1 MAVELMKLPDSMF
14 SDVLKKKEVIK
25 VMLLNR
31 NDKKALKE
39 QNQNYDGCDVLILNG
54 FRKNELMSR
63 DTLLSNYM
71 NSNGRK
77 IRLTGWHYHKPYT
90 VIRITKEQA
99 KVLKIPKRS
108 RFAVTLNGCDLP
120 KPCLV
125 LCNVVNDQIDKRN
138 PRVISNTEDIK
149 EFRKMYRVI
158 RLADTVKARSDAH
171 ERNMINQ
178 IQIERKESLN
188 KKVWSPK
195 TQQVQQDE
203 LSKAPYEAVGRAL
216 NRAGVQIGFI
226 IRDKRTSKID
236 VYNLQQV
243 KRLCVDKKV
252 CNLTIVY
259 MQDTGKEHFRG
270 VGIKVANLPSKQ
282 YNI

>member
-1 MAVELMKLPDSMF
+1 
-14 SDVLKKKEVIK
+14 
-25 VMLLNR
+25 
-31 NDKKALKE
+31 
-39 QNQNYDGCDVLILNG
+39 
-54 FRKNELMSR
+54 
-63 DTLLSNYM
+63 
-71 NSNGRK
+71 
-77 IRLTGWHYHKPYT
+77 
-90 VIRITKEQA
+90 
-99 KVLKIPKRS
+99 
-108 RFAVTLNGCDLP
+108 
-120 KPCLV
+120 
-125 LCNVVNDQIDKRN
+125 
-138 PRVISNTEDIK
+138 
-149 EFRKMYRVI
+149 
-158 RLADTVKARSDAH
+158 
-171 ERNMINQ
+171 MINQ